1 MNEALKEAGVEVADA
16 SKHWDAQRTY
26 DKRLVT
32 LMSKDAG
39 IKVTAR
45 KAVKTRKETGN
56 GNNTGEESEE
66 EENDGSQL
74 PGRGRPKGK
83 PSAGAAQAKKVK
95 AATKKAVKESRPQ
108 ALPTRRSDR
117 AAGRGDTSKYAEGS
131 SDVDNDDEEE
141 EEQETAAPRA
151 AANGT
156 QGKSKRLPSPSD
168 GESDEEVTEAPKASG
183 TTLPARRGA
192 ASAGTKRSRAEALE
206 TDDDDAPLPP
216 PLASR
221 LNTAAS
227 STGTPPLP
235 TDDLTATPASSVRSA
250 SASPEPV
257 MSLSTQELR
266 ETDSFE
272 FDLPDSPPNLD
283 NQSDAGDDLPRRKR
297 SRY

>member
-45 KAVKTRKETGN
+45 KAVKTRRETGN

-74 PGRGRPKGK
+74 PGRGRPKAK

-95 AATKKAVKESRPQ
+95 AAPQKAVKESRPQ
-108 ALPTRRSDR
+108 TLPTRRSDR
-117 AAGRGDTSKYAEGS
+117 AAGRGDTSKYAEES

-141 EEQETAAPRA
+141 EEQEKAAPRA

-168 GESDEEVTEAPKASG
+168 GESDEEVAEEPKASG
-183 TTLPARRGA
+183 TTLPTRRGA
-192 ASAGTKRSRAEALE
+192 KSASTKRTAAEALE
-206 TDDDDAPLPP
+206 DDDDGPLPP

-283 NQSDAGDDLPRRKR
+283 NQSDVGDGLPRRKK